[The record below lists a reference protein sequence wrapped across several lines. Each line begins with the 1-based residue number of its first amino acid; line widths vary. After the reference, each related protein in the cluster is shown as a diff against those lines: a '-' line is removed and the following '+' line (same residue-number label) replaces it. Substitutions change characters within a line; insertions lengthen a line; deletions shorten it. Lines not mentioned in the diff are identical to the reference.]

1 MEVGG
6 SWSGSVGK
14 SMEVDGSVWKL
25 MEFLEVNG
33 SFWKSTEVDGLMCGS
48 PCTIDGSRWKYIKSV

>member
-33 SFWKSTEVDGLMCGS
+33 SFWKSTEVDGS
-48 PCTIDGSRWKYIKSV
+48 